1 MAKMASPEDLI
12 SMQPFFEDEIIKICG
27 SRQKCPIYS
36 MFGKPNNLGK
46 YFSLNPISIYN
57 NILVS
62 VDRISAKQTAGIR
75 ITNRSDY
82 AIGFDLSKNGSLLF
96 SHTSSS
102 SGDYLRSG
110 DYIEY
115 FDTSTATYSINLGM
129 HCSDGHTI
137 DQLCPTCQKKL
148 TINGNI
154 PDNNDFYTVATRFVM
169 TRVITLNVEEGGS
182 GPDPDPGPDPSLE
195 TNDIEVQ
202 IRNLGYDPISWS
214 IASQKP
220 VTSTITVQY
229 VANGRT
235 YILGTIS
242 RGSSTG
248 SSGGMAKSTYN
259 SITSWKCTPSSDDT
273 YRYTV
278 GPNEYQ

>member
-1 MAKMASPEDLI
+1 MAKMASPEDLV
-12 SMQPFFEDEIIKICG
+12 SMQPLFEDEIIEICG
-27 SRQKCPIYS
+27 SRQKCPIYL
-36 MFGKPNNLGK
+36 MFGAANLGK
-46 YFSLNPISIYN
+46 YFTLNSLSIHP

-62 VDRISAKQTAGIR
+62 VDRISAKQIAGIK
-75 ITNRSDY
+75 IINRSDY

-102 SGDYLRSG
+102 SGDYLGSG
-110 DYIEY
+110 NYIEY

-129 HCSDGHTI
+129 HCSDGHI
-137 DQLCPTCQKKL
+137 INQLCPTCQKKL

-154 PDNNDFYTVATRFVM
+154 PDNDDFYTVATRLGM

-182 GPDPDPGPDPSLE
+182 GPDPSLE

-202 IRNLGYDPISWS
+202 IRNLGYDSITWS
-214 IASQKP
+214 IVSQKP
-220 VTSTITVQY
+220 VTSRITVQY
-229 VANGRT
+229 VVNGSTRT
-235 YILGTIS
+235 LGTINS
-242 RGSSTG
+242 GSSYG
-248 SSGGMAKSTYN
+248 SSGSMAKSTYN
-259 SITSWKCTPSSDDT
+259 SITSWKCSPSSDDT

>member
-1 MAKMASPEDLI
+1 MKKKASPEDLI
-12 SMQPFFEDEIIKICG
+12 LMQPFFEDEIIEICG

-36 MFGKPNNLGK
+36 MFGAANLGK
-46 YFSLNPISIYN
+46 YFTLDSLSIYP

-62 VDRISAKQTAGIR
+62 VDRITAKQLAGIR
-75 ITNRSDY
+75 IINRSDY

-102 SGDYLRSG
+102 SGDYLGSG

-129 HCSDGHTI
+129 HCSDGHVI
-137 DQLCPTCQKKL
+137 YQLCPTCQKKL
-148 TINGNI
+148 TINSNI
-154 PDNNDFYTVATRFVM
+154 PDNNDFYTVATWLGR
-169 TRVITLNVEEGGS
+169 IKIISLNVEEGGS
-182 GPDPDPGPDPSLE
+182 GPDPGPDPGLK
-195 TNDIEVQ
+195 TNDIEIQ
-202 IRNLGYDPISWS
+202 IRNLGFDSITWS
-214 IASQKP
+214 IVSQKP
-220 VTSTITVQY
+220 VASTITVQY

-235 YILGTIS
+235 YTLGTINS
-242 RGSSTG
+242 GSSSG
-248 SSGGMAKSTYN
+248 SKGSMNKSKYK

>member
-1 MAKMASPEDLI
+1 MAKMASPEDLVL
-12 SMQPFFEDEIIKICG
+12 MQPLFEDEIIEICG

-36 MFGKPNNLGK
+36 MFGGSSNLGK
-46 YFSLNPISIYN
+46 YFTLNSVSIYN

-62 VDRISAKQTAGIR
+62 VDKISAKQTAGIR
-75 ITNRSDY
+75 IVNQSNY

-115 FDTSTATYSINLGM
+115 FDTSTATYSINLSM
-129 HCSDGHTI
+129 HYSDGHVI

-154 PDNNDFYTVATRFVM
+154 PNNDDFYTVATRLGM
-169 TRVITLNVEEGGS
+169 LRVINLNVEEGGS
-182 GPDPDPGPDPSLE
+182 GPDPSLE
-195 TNDIEVQ
+195 RNDIEVQ

-214 IASQKP
+214 IVSQKP
-220 VTSTITVQY
+220 VASTITVQY

-235 YILGTIS
+235 YTLGTINS
-242 RGSSTG
+242 GSNSG
-248 SSGGMAKSTYN
+248 SSGSMAKSTYN

-278 GPNEYQ
+278 SPNEYQ

>member
-1 MAKMASPEDLI
+1 MASPEDLV
-12 SMQPFFEDEIIKICG
+12 SMQPLFEDEIIEICG
-27 SRQKCPIYS
+27 SRQKCPIYRLFTS
-36 MFGKPNNLGK
+36 DSQLGK
-46 YFSLNPISIYN
+46 YFTLNSTSMYN
-57 NILVS
+57 NGLVS
-62 VDRISAKQTAGIR
+62 VDRISAKWTAGIR
-75 ITNRSDY
+75 IVNQSDY

-110 DYIEY
+110 DDIEY

-129 HCSDGHTI
+129 HCSDGNII

-148 TINGNI
+148 TINGSI
-154 PDNNDFYTVATRFVM
+154 PDNDDFYTVATRLGMV
-169 TRVITLNVEEGGS
+169 RVIALNVEEGGS
-182 GPDPDPGPDPSLE
+182 GPDPGPNPSLE

-214 IASQKP
+214 IVSQKP
-220 VTSTITVQY
+220 VASTITVQY
-229 VANGRT
+229 VVNGSTRT
-235 YILGTIS
+235 LGTIS
-242 RGSSTG
+242 SGSSTG
-248 SSGGMAKSTYN
+248 SSGRMNKSTYN

-273 YRYTV
+273 YRYSV